1 MVPLIIKV
9 KASSFKDEIV
19 YDTQGELT
27 IRIRERPIEGAAN
40 DYLIKF
46 LSEEWNL
53 RKSDIVLEKGLSS
66 RFKKLLLNID
76 AAELERLLAKYKKQ
90 NA

>member
-9 KASSFKDEIV
+9 KPSSFKDEIV
-19 YDTQGELT
+19 YDIQGELT

-46 LSEEWNL
+46 LSEEWDL

-66 RFKKLLLNID
+66 RFKKLLLNIN
-76 AAELERLLAKYKKQ
+76 AEELERLLSKYKK
-90 NA
+90 